1 MDKVADEKFMLRRRL
16 LDARRAVPPDERA
29 ARDAALGAHVIA
41 WCHAHGVR
49 SLAVYCAIR
58 GEPELLPAFTQL
70 ADEGVALALPI
81 VAQTDAPLRFAAWRP
96 GMAMVKDAM
105 GVPVPAE
112 IAFVAMPQA
121 LLLPCVGFNG
131 KGYRLGYGGGY
142 YDRTLAAQP
151 RPLAV
156 GVAYDEARAE
166 FDVQAHDVALDAILT
181 EDGRVV

>member
-1 MDKVADEKFMLRRRL
+1 MDKVADQKFMLRRRL
-16 LDARRAVPPDERA
+16 LDARGAMPAEVRRAC
-29 ARDAALGAHVIA
+29 DAALDAHVVA
-41 WCHAHGVR
+41 WCRAHAVR

-58 GEPELLPAFTQL
+58 GEPDLAAAFETL
-70 ADEGVALALPI
+70 AADGVALALPI
-81 VAQTDAPLRFAAWRP
+81 VAQADAPLRFAAWRP
-96 GMAMVKDAM
+96 GMALVKDAM

-142 YDRTLAAQP
+142 YDRTLAQQP

-156 GVAYDEARAE
+156 GVAYAGARAE
-166 FDVQAHDVALDAILT
+166 FDVQAHDVALDAIFT
-181 EDGRVV
+181 EEGKAV